1 MIPGGGI
8 DLREGRVGRERA
20 NRPLMPKTPV
30 TKGAVARTMGHC
42 RHCMGEWNEWI
53 TLKQG
58 IYYLPLRQ
66 GSSVLV
72 LYIESHVAYD
82 NVCTGDK
89 FKLIC
94 SISQPQ
100 LKMDFFATGKDTV
113 RKG

>member
-1 MIPGGGI
+1 
-8 DLREGRVGRERA
+8 
-20 NRPLMPKTPV
+20 MPKTPV

-72 LYIESHVAYD
+72 LYIECHVAYD
-82 NVCTGDK
+82 NVCTEDK
-89 FKLIC
+89 FKC
-94 SISQPQ
+94 SISSNY
-100 LKMDFFATGKDTV
+100 LFATRKDTV